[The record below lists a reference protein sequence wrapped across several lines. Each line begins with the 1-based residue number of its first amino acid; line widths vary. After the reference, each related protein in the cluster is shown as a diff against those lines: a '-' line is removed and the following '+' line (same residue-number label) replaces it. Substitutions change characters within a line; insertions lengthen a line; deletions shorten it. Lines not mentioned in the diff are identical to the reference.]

1 MKKEKSLRKLLIPTM
16 LILSSAIMAV
26 AWLGHLK
33 YKEDLSFITSAL
45 FAWFLV
51 LPEYLLNIA
60 AIRWGVGV
68 FAPSVMASINLAS
81 GIVFIALVSHYML
94 GEEISLQKYL
104 GFGLMIVA
112 MFFISSS
119 NSTKEEKHNNL

>member
-119 NSTKEEKHNNL
+119 NSTKTEKA

>member
-51 LPEYLLNIA
+51 LPEYLLNIT
-60 AIRWGVGV
+60 AIRWGVGL
-68 FAPSVMASINLAS
+68 FTPSVMASINLAS
-81 GIVFIALVSHYML
+81 GIVFIALVSHFML

-119 NSTKEEKHNNL
+119 NSTKTEKA